1 MAYSTTKKKVKEIIM
16 ILLEDLIHRTSEFY
30 YLKQQIDILLTSCT
44 MRIKELLALIKQE
57 SIESIDNIFIELFKI
72 QRTLSTMKYKY
83 LFEFNDFLDDFIY
96 FFDRQD
102 DYNKSFLYEHFC
114 LHGDFPK

>member
-1 MAYSTTKKKVKEIIM
+1 M
-16 ILLEDLIHRTSEFY
+16 ILLKDLIHKTSEFC

-44 MRIKELLALIKQE
+44 MRIKELLALIKQA
-57 SIESIDNIFIELFKI
+57 SIEDVDKIFIELFEI

-102 DYNKSFLYEHFC
+102 NCNKLFLYEHFC
-114 LHGDFPK
+114 QHSDFPK